1 MTSSLTRR
9 EQLKADRR
17 AQLLRE
23 GARLM
28 AERGFSGTRMEDLG
42 AAVGI
47 SGPALYRH
55 FPNKEALLV
64 ELLEGFSDRLMT
76 GGAEV
81 IAAAD
86 SPAEVLPRLI
96 DFHLDFALGNR
107 DVIRLQDRELESMPV
122 DANRKVRRLQRQ
134 YVEMWVEVL
143 RAIKPDLS
151 EADARTRA
159 HAVFGLLNSTPHSA
173 KSALQSDRA
182 TLRAMAL
189 AALST

>member
-1 MTSSLTRR
+1 MTSAPTRR

-23 GARLM
+23 GARLI
-28 AERGFSGTRMEDLG
+28 AERGFNGTRMEDLG

-64 ELLEGFSDRLMT
+64 ELLEGFSDRLLA
-76 GGAEV
+76 GGSAV
-81 IAAAD
+81 VAAD
-86 SPAEVLPRLI
+86 APADALGHLI
-96 DFHLDFALGNR
+96 DFHLEFALGDR
-107 DVIRLQDRELESMPV
+107 DIIRIQDRELETMPLE
-122 DANRKVRRLQRQ
+122 ARTRVRRTQRQ
-134 YVEMWVEVL
+134 YVELWVGVL
-143 RAIKPDLS
+143 CALGPELS

-173 KSALQSDRA
+173 KSAPQNARA

-189 AALST
+189 AALSA

>member
-1 MTSSLTRR
+1 MTSAPTRR

-23 GARLM
+23 GARLI
-28 AERGFSGTRMEDLG
+28 AERGFNGTRMEDLG

-64 ELLEGFSDRLMT
+64 ELLEGFSNSLLA
-76 GGAEV
+76 GATSV
-81 IAAAD
+81 VAVDAPAD
-86 SPAEVLPRLI
+86 ALGHLI
-96 DFHLDFALGNR
+96 DFHLEFALGDR
-107 DVIRLQDRELESMPV
+107 DIIRIQDRELETMPV
-122 DANRKVRRLQRQ
+122 EARTKVRRTQRQ
-134 YVEMWVEVL
+134 YVELWVGVL
-143 RAIKPDLS
+143 CALNPDLS

-159 HAVFGLLNSTPHSA
+159 HAAFGLLNSTPHSA
-173 KSALQSDRA
+173 KSAPQNARA

-189 AALST
+189 AALSA